1 MKINL
6 NFKLPE
12 NIEIEY
18 KKAQNS
24 IPESLWE
31 TYSAFANTKGGTIIL
46 GIDEKASP
54 PIQGIQNAQ
63 KMYDDLLNQ
72 FNNPQKI
79 SYNLISDSDI
89 SIINTTD
96 GKELIIINVR
106 EAPYQ
111 SKPVFLKN
119 DIRQTYIRL
128 GEGDRLAKPDQLKYL
143 ITISQEDIDSE
154 ILPNFDINDLNPET
168 LKRYQMLLVKQNQR
182 YGEMSF
188 EEMLISIGA
197 YKKDRNGDGNY
208 KLTTGGLLFF
218 GKYNSIVDRFPHF
231 QLDYFEK
238 DSSLNS
244 RWIDRI
250 STGDASYP
258 ELNIFDFFT
267 IVMEKL
273 SATTKDSFTLDE
285 NYTRMPFKKD
295 IEESLREALV
305 NSLMH
310 SYYDSDFPIKI
321 SAFPDYYEFHN
332 PGNMR
337 VTVEEF
343 IKGNT
348 SSIRNPIISTFLRRV
363 GISEKAGSGGPK
375 IFDTATKYQLM
386 LPEIYS
392 DFNSTTLRI
401 WKVDIEHNLN
411 KLKEPD
417 KTIMKFIMRNGSI
430 RTQQIEEDLGL
441 KGQEYSYRSAIER
454 LMSDGYIERKG
465 KGRGTRYV
473 IKQSSQEQY
482 YLMKQFLKDLED
494 SISRK

>member
-6 NFKLPE
+6 NFEFPE
-12 NIEIEY
+12 GIDMEY
-18 KKAQNS
+18 KKAKNS
-24 IPESLWE
+24 IPDSLWE
-31 TYSAFANTKGGTIIL
+31 TYSAFANTTGGVIIL
-46 GIDEKASP
+46 GVDEKAKP
-54 PIQGIQNAQ
+54 PIQGVQNAQ

-79 SYNLISDSDI
+79 SCNLISDNDI
-89 SIINTTD
+89 SILRT
-96 GKELIIINVR
+96 KEEKNLIIINVR

-111 SKPVFLKN
+111 SKPVYLKN

-128 GEGDRLAKPDQLKYL
+128 GEGDRLATPAQLKYL
-143 ITISQEDIDSE
+143 ITISQNDIDSE
-154 ILPNFDINDLNPET
+154 ILPNFDIDDLNPKT
-168 LKRYQMLLVKQNQR
+168 LIKYQKLLAKQDSKYEDIN
-182 YGEMSF
+182 F

-197 YKKDRNGDGNY
+197 YKKDRNGDGSY

-218 GKYNSIVDRFPHF
+218 GRYNSIVDRFPHF

-244 RWIDRI
+244 RWIDRV
-250 STGDASYP
+250 STGDASFP
-258 ELNIFDFFT
+258 ELNIFEFFT
-267 IVMEKL
+267 IVLEKL
-273 SATTKDSFTLDE
+273 FATTKDSFALDE
-285 NYTRMPFKKD
+285 NQTRMPFKKD

-310 SYYDSDFPIKI
+310 AYYDSDFPIKI
-321 SAFPDYYEFHN
+321 SAFPDYYEFYN

-348 SSIRNPIISTFLRRV
+348 SSIRNPTIATFLRRI

-386 LPEIYS
+386 LPEIFS
-392 DFNSTTLRI
+392 DFRSTTLRI

-411 KLKEPD
+411 KLQEPD
-417 KTIMKFIMRNGSI
+417 KSILKFIMKNGSI
-430 RTQQIEEDLGL
+430 KTQQIKEELGL
-441 KGQEYSYRSAIER
+441 KGQEYSYRNALDR
-454 LMSDGYIERKG
+454 LISSEYIERKG
-465 KGRGTRYV
+465 KGRGTLY
-473 IKQSSQEQY
+473 ILKQSSQEQY
-482 YLMKQFLKDLED
+482 YLMKQFLKDIED
-494 SISRK
+494 RISRK